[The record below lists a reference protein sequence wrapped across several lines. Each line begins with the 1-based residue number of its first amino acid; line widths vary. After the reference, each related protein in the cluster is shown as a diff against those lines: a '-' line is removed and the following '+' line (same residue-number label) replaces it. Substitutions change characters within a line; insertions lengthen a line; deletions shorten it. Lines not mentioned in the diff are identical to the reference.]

1 MKELDSFTVERLEEI
16 TELKALSF
24 PPSHAESAAL
34 ARIAL
39 ASKRAEPVDEIA
51 FDMARGIM
59 ALVNETNIG
68 GACQLQAK
76 IQCFIE
82 ETLNTTPQLN
92 YPEIPDGWKLVPIEP
107 TQNMVDAHI
116 SGMQLAGFSRAYRDM
131 LATAPDASGFDPS
144 FPGAEATVI
153 THYHTPEGYK
163 LVPTE
168 ITKAMRDAWDSAP
181 NCHEDDDV
189 NMCNA
194 YRAMIA
200 AAPEPQNQ
208 QQNIPEIIPQGWIN
222 CSDQMPEDDD
232 FVLIWPLPDFGV
244 ELHVGQYI
252 KYHANGPGWF
262 AQVYEQNYGV
272 EFYPITVTHWMPL
285 QTAPEKENG

>member
-1 MKELDSFTVERLEEI
+1 MKELDSFTVEQLNDFI
-16 TELKALSF
+16 KSD
-24 PPSHAESAAL
+24 HAQCGDVAAL

-39 ASKRAEPVDEIA
+39 AAKMAEPVDEIA

-82 ETLNTTPQLN
+82 ENLTPPPQLN
-92 YPEIPDGWKLVPIEP
+92 SPEIPEGWKLVPIIAYP
-107 TQNMVDAHI
+107 SQWAAGQKAHNNAGINKVDAVYKA
-116 SGMQLAGFSRAYRDM
+116 MVAA
-131 LATAPDASGFDPS
+131 APDASGFDPS
-144 FPGAEATVI
+144 LPGAEATVI
-153 THYHTPEGYK
+153 THYYTPDGYK

-181 NCHEDDDV
+181 NGHEDDDV

-200 AAPEPQNQ
+200 AAPE
-208 QQNIPEIIPQGWIN
+208 
-222 CSDQMPEDDD
+222 
-232 FVLIWPLPDFGV
+232 
-244 ELHVGQYI
+244 
-252 KYHANGPGWF
+252 
-262 AQVYEQNYGV
+262 
-272 EFYPITVTHWMPL
+272 
-285 QTAPEKENG
+285 KENG